1 MADPAAPVAN
11 PPKTTVE
18 PTAAVADSAEANVE
32 PTATEAAA
40 STMRTRIVGLG
51 S

>member
-1 MADPAAPVAN
+1 MANPAAPVAH
-11 PPKTTVE
+11 PPETKLE

-40 STMRTRIVGLG
+40 STMRTRIV
-51 S
+51 